1 MIAVRAR
8 GPGVAIVACLL
19 LATAALGSSATPA
32 TAIARHA
39 YLVPV
44 LVGAA
49 RFGLVGGALTGI
61 AVVLL
66 AAPLVLPD
74 VELTGLTLPVVDALL
89 LYPFLVVGGAGA
101 GAVFTA
107 ARRHRTRHTL
117 AVDVQRAL
125 AARTEDLRHGLEDVR
140 VRLARSLRAEVAL
153 VLCLEEDVVVVGGGH
168 PAPESLVSCVLRD
181 GVARF
186 VRGTGENTPFRRA
199 FAAPLVARGR
209 VVGALAVERSGELG
223 AEERR
228 ALMAL
233 GTDIG
238 LALENGRLA
247 AAQRRFNDELARRVS
262 EATAQ
267 VVAVDRAK
275 SAFVA
280 TASHE
285 LRTPLTAI
293 QGFAELLATRE
304 MPAPESRRVGAIVAA
319 EAARLARMVADLLD
333 LARIER
339 GLALVIR
346 PVPLVVEPALGSA
359 LAIFRGERAHR
370 LVVCCAGDL
379 PTVCADKDAFDRI
392 LVNLVSNALKYS
404 PAGTPVTVKARA
416 VEDGV
421 EFSVTDAGPGIPP
434 AAIPHVFEPFYR
446 AAGTAAPGTGIG
458 LSVVKSLV
466 EAHGGRAELSSTP
479 GEGTCV
485 RFVLPGPAID
495 CASAPHETSKRS
507 GSRPHDS

>member
-8 GPGVAIVACLL
+8 GAVLAIVASLL

-39 YLVPV
+39 YLAPV

-61 AVVLL
+61 AAVLL

-74 VELTGLTLPVVDALL
+74 VELTGLALPVVDALL
-89 LYPFLVVGGAGA
+89 LYPLLVVGGAGA

-107 ARRHRTRHTL
+107 ARRHRARHVL
-117 AVDVQRAL
+117 AVDVQRVL
-125 AARTEDLRHGLEDVR
+125 AARTDDPRHALEDVR
-140 VRLARSLRAEVAL
+140 VRVGRWLRADVAL
-153 VLCLEEDVVVVGGGH
+153 VLCLDEDVVVVGGRQ
-168 PAPESLVSCVLRD
+168 PAPDSLVACVLRD
-181 GVARF
+181 GVARL
-186 VRGTGENTPFRRA
+186 VRGTGERGPFRRA
-199 FAAPLVARGR
+199 FATPLVARGR
-209 VVGALAVERSGELG
+209 VIGALAVERNGELG

-228 ALMAL
+228 ALVAL
-233 GTDIG
+233 GTEIG
-238 LALENGRLA
+238 LGLENARLA
-247 AAQRRFNDELARRVS
+247 AVQRRFNDELARRVS

-304 MPAPESRRVGAIVAA
+304 LPAAESRRLGAIVAA
-319 EAARLARMVADLLD
+319 EAARLARMVSDLLD

-339 GLALVIR
+339 GLELVIR
-346 PVPLVVEPALGSA
+346 PAPLVVEAALSSA
-359 LAIFRGERAHR
+359 LAIFRVERPHR
-370 LVVCCAGDL
+370 LVVSCPADL
-379 PTVCADKDAFDRI
+379 PAVCADKDAFDRV

-404 PAGTPVTVKARA
+404 PPGTPVAVQACA

-421 EFSVTDAGPGIPP
+421 EFSVSDAGSGIPP
-434 AAIPHVFEPFYR
+434 GAIPHVFEPFYR

-458 LSVVKSLV
+458 LSVVKALV
-466 EAHGGRAELSSTP
+466 EAHGGRVELTSLA
-479 GEGTCV
+479 GHGTCV
-485 RFVLPGPAID
+485 RFVLAGAAID
-495 CASAPHETSKRS
+495 RTCASEETARS
-507 GSRPHDS
+507 RIGRHDS